1 LLFRLELVKMEVA
14 AVGAAAAGGVS
25 ECRAG
30 AVREKA
36 VLLPDATALKRTV
49 LVLHKA
55 VAWEV
60 ELT

>member
-1 LLFRLELVKMEVA
+1 MEVA
-14 AVGAAAAGGVS
+14 AVGAAAAAGGVS

-36 VLLPDATALKRTV
+36 VLLPDATALTRSV
-49 LVLHKA
+49 LVLHNA

>member
-1 LLFRLELVKMEVA
+1 MVLLVVFLNVVQEQ
-14 AVGAAAAGGVS
+14 
-25 ECRAG
+25 C
-30 AVREKA
+30 VRENA

-55 VAWEV
+55 VACREV